1 MAAVL
6 TNIGEEFVVKNAAT
20 GTFNILLFNDATDAA
35 SDTTDLANLSTEP
48 SDGNYVRQTA
58 TFVAA
63 NEGGNWQ
70 SANDAE
76 VSFDVTNTTGTVDA
90 YAIVANFTST
100 EAGDGTATDHVIL
113 TGTMSQS
120 RDLSQ
125 IDVLNFATGTVGV
138 SFD

>member
-6 TNIGEEFVVKNAAT
+6 TNIGEEYVVKNAAT
-20 GTFNILLFNDATDAA
+20 GSFDVLLYNDTTDAA
-35 SDTTDLANLSTEP
+35 GDTTDLAALTTEP

-63 NEGGNWQ
+63 A
-70 SANDAE
+70 ANGDWKSSNDTE
-76 VSFDVTNTTGTVDA
+76 ISFDVGSTTGTVDA
-90 YAIVANFTST
+90 YAIVANFQST
-100 EAGDGTATDHVIL
+100 EAGDSAATDHIIV
-113 TGTMSQS
+113 TGSMSQS

-125 IDVLNFATGTVGV
+125 IDILNFTAGTVGV